1 MNIHRILVVD
11 DDPLIQTLLSRM
23 LTEGGFSVL
32 LAGDAREARGQLAA
46 DTIDLIVLDWML
58 PEMSGIDFLKW
69 LKEDPHLQ
77 KIPVVM
83 VTAKSKQEEVLK
95 GFGSGV
101 DDYVRKPFS
110 SSELLARVRAVLRRV
125 SPIDETGVISAGA
138 LRLDVRR
145 KVLIVKDEEIV
156 LPPIEYGLLE
166 FFLRRPDQVHGR
178 DELRQAVWG
187 ADVYVAK
194 RTVDVHIAALR
205 QTLQPWGYDRLLA
218 TRHGVGYLFSVPK
231 DDAEEPSRS
240 DSES

>member
-1 MNIHRILVVD
+1 
-11 DDPLIQTLLSRM
+11 
-23 LTEGGFSVL
+23 
-32 LAGDAREARGQLAA
+32 
-46 DTIDLIVLDWML
+46 
-58 PEMSGIDFLKW
+58 MSGIDFLKW

-218 TRHGVGYLFSVPK
+218 TRHGVGYLFSVTK